1 MKRDEI
7 INTIAS
13 LANSQGFYGRLLRD
27 LIELKEN
34 YPDTYE
40 ETMES
45 LEAQNF
51 KDTLDLVMF
60 IEEGE

>member
-7 INTIAS
+7 IDTIAS
-13 LANSQGFYGRLLRD
+13 LANSQGFYGRLLRN
-27 LIELKEN
+27 LIELKQE
-34 YPDTYE
+34 YPETYE

-45 LEAQNF
+45 LEAKNF

-60 IEEGE
+60 LEEGE